1 MPVVA
6 KYDLRLPILVIFLLT
21 AGLVTVSSVA
31 MSPNLIDQ
39 GIFQK
44 QLLGV
49 AVAAVPIALLLWAG
63 RERVYRFAPPLY
75 VLSLVLLAA
84 TFVIGKEVN
93 GQRNWLVLGPLQ
105 FQPLEL
111 AKLSLI
117 VLLPLVMRGGYK
129 GVHSY
134 VLPLALFLPVLGL
147 VVKED
152 FGGAMVLA
160 GMLACMLIAWRIPLW
175 HVLLVVL
182 AIGVT
187 FPTIVFPNLKPYQQS
202 RLTIF
207 VDPYKDPKGT
217 GYHQIQS
224 TIAIGSGG
232 MMGKGYGNGTQTHNG
247 FVYSQHSDF
256 VFASWAEEQG
266 FVGAIA
272 MLVAFGALFWRLAG
286 MTSEVTRPEDQLLIA
301 GVLGQ
306 LGVQTIENIGA
317 SLSMLPLTGITLPL
331 VSYGLSSLVSVL
343 TTLGLV
349 YVIYRDRFQEI

>member
-1 MPVVA
+1 MHVA
-6 KYDLRLPILVIFLLT
+6 KYDLGLPVLVLLLLG

-31 MSPNLIDQ
+31 MSPNLVDQ

-49 AVAAVPIALLLWAG
+49 ALAVVPLALLLWAG
-63 RERVYRFAPPLY
+63 RDRIYGAAPYLY
-75 VLSLVLLAA
+75 VLAVVLLLA

-117 VLLPLVMRGGYK
+117 VLLPLVMRGGYQ
-129 GVHSY
+129 GVRSY
-134 VLPLALFLPVLGL
+134 FWPLLLFLPVLGL

-152 FGGAMVLA
+152 FGGGMVLA
-160 GMLACMLIAWRIPLW
+160 GMLACMLIVWRIPLW

-182 AIGVT
+182 VIGVA
-187 FPTIVFPNLKPYQQS
+187 FPTVVYPRLKPYQQS

-207 VDPYKDPKGT
+207 VNPYEDPKGA

-232 MMGKGYGNGTQTHNG
+232 MQGKGYGNGTQTHNG

-266 FVGAIA
+266 FVGA
-272 MLVAFGALFWRLAG
+272 VALLGIFGALFWRLAG
-286 MTSEVTRPEDQLLIA
+286 MSSDLTRPQDQLLFA
-301 GVLGQ
+301 GILGQ
-306 LGVQTIENIGA
+306 LGVQTVENIGA

-343 TTLGLV
+343 VTLGLA
-349 YVIYRDRFQEI
+349 YVIYRDRLEQI